1 LHVPTAAKLLP
12 DGQLGVAVMYYQRWG
27 QIALKIVSGQ
37 RLEYTVSGDPSLAAH
52 FTILPHLGES
62 VATAAGDRSTLSAT
76 SLKWYPGAGRHTI
89 LVDVPTSPEHLQ
101 GSADLFRGPTA
112 RPLPSRKR
120 GGPTY
125 QVALPFWL
133 GHGW

>member
-76 SLKWYPGAGRHTI
+76 SLKWYPGAWFEHAGVRF
-89 LVDVPTSPEHLQ
+89 LLPPDVVAHWPV
-101 GSADLFRGPTA
+101 
-112 RPLPSRKR
+112 LPHDPYTKD
-120 GGPTY
+120 
-125 QVALPFWL
+125 
-133 GHGW
+133 